1 MYRDGRIYI
10 GNDESGEVD
19 LELKMAN
26 RHGLIAGATG
36 TGKTVTL
43 KVLAES
49 FSSAGVPVFL
59 ADVKGD
65 LSSMCVAGQENAHIE
80 QTLAGCGMDGQEFPF
95 RSYPTEFWDV
105 YGEGGLPLRA
115 TAKSMGAMLLARILG
130 LNATQEGVL
139 NAVFRIAQDEGMPL
153 ITTEDLRT
161 LLLYANENT
170 DRYSARYGN
179 MAKTSLG
186 AIQRNLLKLESDGGD
201 RFLGVPALDIYDWLR
216 VAEDGRGVINVLDC
230 RKLVLHP
237 IMYATFLLWMLT
249 ELYESL
255 PEVGDIEKPKLV
267 FFFDEAHLLFDAAT
281 KELKEKVDQ
290 VVKLIRS
297 KGVGVYFVTQTPAD
311 VPGSVLSQLGNKV
324 QHALRAYTPMEKRG
338 IRTAAESFRANP
350 KFHTESVLEELGI
363 GEALVSCLDERGVPG
378 VVRRTRILPP
388 ESAMGQVEDSV
399 RRETITTSDLYEKY
413 TGKRRPAIYMQEEGL
428 SGNTPQDNKEYDQP
442 EMGPDNALQNQPE
455 IVRNNAPQSV
465 KEDSLPRRDADRL
478 QQVRDRIQQAER
490 LERTGEKEHTDFA
503 VREADCGKPLQVSN
517 PVGMSR
523 TSDREAEKAAIRRK
537 LAAADKNGGTSGR
550 KKPMSPS
557 TSSHVDRNAG
567 TPSGAAS
574 GRTGYSGS
582 ASAVPAFPKESGNKQ
597 NHQGYRSDQEYRN
610 QQQHQ
615 NNGGYED
622 YPSEKNLFTW
632 IRTAFD
638 DRGKREGTEP
648 DMYELACGKAAE
660 LLSHQAFSRAGL
672 VRRLEA
678 EDFLSDEAEYA
689 VEQMHADWYSQ
700 ALRMARTLKSDPY
713 LTKSRLKIMLI
724 SEGFTEEEAEYGAS
738 ETRP

>member
-413 TGKRRPAIYMQEEGL
+413 TGKRRAAIYMQEEGI
-428 SGNTPQDNKEYDQP
+428 SGSDPQDNKEYDQP
-442 EMGPDNALQNQPE
+442 EM
-455 IVRNNAPQSV
+455 
-465 KEDSLPRRDADRL
+465 
-478 QQVRDRIQQAER
+478 
-490 LERTGEKEHTDFA
+490 
-503 VREADCGKPLQVSN
+503 VREADRGKPLQVSN
-517 PVGMSR
+517 SAGMSR

-537 LAAADKNGGTSGR
+537 LAAADKKSGTSGR
-550 KKPMSPS
+550 KKPMPPS
-557 TSSHVDRNAG
+557 TSFRVDRNAG
-567 TPSGAAS
+567 TPSDAAS
-574 GRTGYSGS
+574 GRGGYSGS
-582 ASAVPAFPKESGNKQ
+582 ASAVPAFPQESGNKQ
-597 NHQGYRSDQEYRN
+597 NRQEYLNQQGYRNRQEYEN
-610 QQQHQ
+610 QQQYRDRQNYRDQQHQ
-615 NNGGYED
+615 NSGGYQD

-638 DRGKREGTEP
+638 DRVKREETEP
-648 DMYELACGKAAE
+648 DMYELACGKAEE

-689 VEQMHADWYSQ
+689 AEQMHADWYSQ

-724 SEGFTEEEAEYGAS
+724 SEGFIEEEAEYGAS
-738 ETRP
+738 KA